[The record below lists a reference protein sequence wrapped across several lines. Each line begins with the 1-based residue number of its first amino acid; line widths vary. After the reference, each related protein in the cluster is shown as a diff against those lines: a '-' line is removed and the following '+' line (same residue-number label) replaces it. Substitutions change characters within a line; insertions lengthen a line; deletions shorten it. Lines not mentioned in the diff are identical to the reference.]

1 MNKLSRLISIVAV
14 FAVLFTACD
23 SSQKDNKDKESDER
37 RLPNS
42 VGASSEILV
51 VMNEGLWKGDPGKTV
66 REFFHQDVPALPQVE
81 PRFSTANINLTAL
94 TRKMFKK
101 HRNLF
106 IVDIDEKYDAA
117 SISNKKDVW
126 AVPQRYIRVNAP
138 DLSTFLEAF
147 NKNKDGFMQLFH
159 NSEIRRVQ
167 RVFESGE
174 DVTMQNKLMRNR
186 GISLTIPRG
195 FFIAKDLNQFMW
207 IRKETREF
215 SQALLIHFEN
225 YRETT
230 QFDRGEIIRRRNQMT
245 RDHVPGPT
253 EGSYMRISD
262 DVSPQMERTTF
273 NGDFAV
279 LTRGLWEV
287 ENGFMG
293 GPFMSYTFVDEK
305 NSRLITLDSYVY
317 APGQEKRDKLL
328 QLEAIMKTFKVV
340 EEK

>member
-1 MNKLSRLISIVAV
+1 MSKLNRLISIVAV
-14 FAVLFTACD
+14 FTVLFTACD
-23 SSQKDNKDKESDER
+23 SSQKDKKSDER

-51 VMNEGLWKGDPGKTV
+51 VMNEGLWQGEPGKRV

-81 PRFSTANINLTAL
+81 PRFNTANINLSAL
-94 TRKMFKK
+94 TGMMFKK

-106 IVDIDEKYDAA
+106 IIDIDEKYDAA
-117 SISNKKDVW
+117 DISNKKDVW

-138 DLSTFLEAF
+138 SFDAFLEAF
-147 NKNKDGFMQLFH
+147 NQNKNGFMQLFH
-159 NSEIRRVQ
+159 QNEIRRVQ
-167 RVFESGE
+167 RVFESGG
-174 DVTMQNKLMRNR
+174 DVTLQNKLMRNR
-186 GISLTIPRG
+186 GITLTIPRG
-195 FFIAKDLNQFMW
+195 FFIAKDLDQFMW
-207 IRKETREF
+207 IRKEAREF
-215 SQALLIHFEN
+215 SQALLIFFEN
-225 YRETT
+225 YTDT
-230 QFDRGEIIRRRNQMT
+230 SQFSHGEIIRRRNQMT
-245 RDHVPGPT
+245 RNHVPGPT

-262 DVSPQMERTTF
+262 DVPPQFERTSF

-328 QLEAIMKTFKVV
+328 QLEAIMKSFKVV
-340 EEK
+340 GDQ

>member
-1 MNKLSRLISIVAV
+1 MIKVSRIISLVAL
-14 FAVLFTACD
+14 FAVLLAACD
-23 SSQKDNKDKESDER
+23 SSQKEGKDNKSDGP
-37 RLPNS
+37 RLPHS

-51 VMNEGLWKGDPGKTV
+51 VMNEGLWTGEPGKVV

-81 PRFSTANINLTAL
+81 PRFNTANINLTAL
-94 TRKMFKK
+94 TSKMFKK

-117 SISNKKDVW
+117 DISNKKDVW

-138 DLSTFLEAF
+138 SFEAF
-147 NKNKDGFMQLFH
+147 LNAFNQNKNGFMQLFH
-159 NSEIRRVQ
+159 ENEIRRVQ

-186 GISLTIPRG
+186 GITLTIPRG
-195 FFIAKDLNQFMW
+195 FFIAKNLDQFMW
-207 IRKETREF
+207 IRKETSEF
-215 SQALLIHFEN
+215 SQALLIFFEN
-225 YRETT
+225 YRDTS
-230 QFDRGEIIRRRNQMT
+230 QFSRGEIIRRRDQMT
-245 RDHVPGPT
+245 RNHVPGPT

-262 DVSPQMERTTF
+262 DVPPQMERTTF

-317 APGQEKRDKLL
+317 APGQDKRDKLL
-328 QLEAIMKTFKVV
+328 QLEAIMKSFKVV
-340 EEK
+340 EDQ